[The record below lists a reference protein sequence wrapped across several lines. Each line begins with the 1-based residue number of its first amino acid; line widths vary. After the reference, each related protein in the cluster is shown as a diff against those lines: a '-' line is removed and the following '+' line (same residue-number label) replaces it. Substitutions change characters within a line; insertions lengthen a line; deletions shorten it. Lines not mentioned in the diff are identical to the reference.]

1 MIENDNTYAKSCIL
15 YSKDVYISVTQSKYI
30 LVCVCACVRAFVRVR
45 AHVRA
50 YVHTFVRKGV
60 LEHTNG
66 AYKCAHWSLF
76 WQLQNFLQRSILLEY
91 ARFDIPC
98 KW

>member
-1 MIENDNTYAKSCIL
+1 MIENDNTYAKSYIL
-15 YSKDVYISVTQSKYI
+15 YCLYKCYTVKIHI
-30 LVCVCACVRAFVRVR
+30 GLCVCVRAFVRVR

-50 YVHTFVRKGV
+50 CVRENVRGFVRVCV

-91 ARFDIPC
+91 ARLDIPC

>member
-30 LVCVCACVRAFVRVR
+30 LACVCACVRAFVRVR
-45 AHVRA
+45 ARACVHAYVRA
-50 YVHTFVRKGV
+50 FVRVCV

-76 WQLQNFLQRSILLEY
+76 WQL
-91 ARFDIPC
+91 
-98 KW
+98 

>member
-15 YSKDVYISVTQSKYI
+15 YSEHVYISDTQSKYI

-50 YVHTFVRKGV
+50 CVLAYVRACVRAYVRAFVRVCV

-76 WQLQNFLQRSILLEY
+76 WQL
-91 ARFDIPC
+91 
-98 KW
+98 

>member
-30 LVCVCACVRAFVRVR
+30 LVCVCVCVRTCVCACARARACVRAYVRAFVRVC
-45 AHVRA
+45 
-50 YVHTFVRKGV
+50 V

-76 WQLQNFLQRSILLEY
+76 WQL
-91 ARFDIPC
+91 
-98 KW
+98 